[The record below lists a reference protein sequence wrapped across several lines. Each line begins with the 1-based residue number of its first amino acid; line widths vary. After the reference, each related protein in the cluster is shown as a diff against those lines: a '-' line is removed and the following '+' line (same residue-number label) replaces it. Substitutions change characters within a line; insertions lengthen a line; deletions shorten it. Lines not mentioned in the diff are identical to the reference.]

1 MIVEYKVVLIYTVYL
16 FFAFDLLQAKKEVGK
31 SEYNK
36 FDKQQPVSF
45 SASVLFADRGKK
57 ITRLQGGVFIKQGLL
72 EIKATQAQLFF
83 DSPDEKLTKIKAQG
97 NVIIIRRAYDGVEEI
112 KLLSKNATYL
122 VFSGKLMLKENVV
135 LYQVNTKVQA
145 DLLTYYTTKE
155 LLQMES
161 VSGSISAGNK
171 AKKQM

>member
-1 MIVEYKVVLIYTVYL
+1 MV
-16 FFAFDLLQAKKEVGK
+16 
-31 SEYNK
+31 
-36 FDKQQPVSF
+36 
-45 SASVLFADRGKK
+45 
-57 ITRLQGGVFIKQGLL
+57 
-72 EIKATQAQLFF
+72 
-83 DSPDEKLTKIKAQG
+83 
-97 NVIIIRRAYDGVEEI
+97 IIRRAYDGVEEI